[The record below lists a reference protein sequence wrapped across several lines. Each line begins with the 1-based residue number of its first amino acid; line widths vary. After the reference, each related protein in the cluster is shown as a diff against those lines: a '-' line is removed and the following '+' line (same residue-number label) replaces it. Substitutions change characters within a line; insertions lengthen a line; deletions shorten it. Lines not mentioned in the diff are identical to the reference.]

1 MDPREP
7 DLNDL
12 APLFQR
18 LVVRNARRTEADIQ
32 ADVRQFIL
40 SAPFELDNSD
50 LIDASLETPLGDRRR
65 IDIEAGSTVI
75 EVKRDLRRERVK
87 REAEEQL
94 AGYVEFRMNQTGLRY
109 IGVLTDGTE
118 WCCYDLVNA
127 KLRQVSIASFEDNAA
142 DLDRLVV
149 WLEGV
154 LATAQDVAPTTVNIG
169 ERLGAGGTA
178 YSLDHATLA
187 WLYEKNRE
195 NPTVQVKRMLW
206 SKLLTS
212 ALGTQFEDTDELF
225 VNHTLLVNTSEVI
238 AHAVLGLAIK
248 DIAPA
253 TLLSG
258 EKFDEAGIHGV
269 VESDFFDWVVEVE
282 GGETF
287 IRTLAKR
294 LARFSWE
301 DVQQDVLKVLYENFI
316 GTETRQRMGEY
327 YTPDWLADAIVSE
340 TVSEPLISKVLDP
353 ACGSGT
359 FLFHAIRNYISAA
372 EAARFTTPDVL
383 TGVTRHIIGMDLHP
397 VAVTLARVT
406 YILAI
411 GTDLLTDPSRGDLQ
425 IPVYLGDS
433 MQWREQSINLWSA
446 GNLVIQT
453 DDRRELFESELSFP
467 DAILENAGLFDQ
479 LVNELADRAAR
490 RKATSPAPPLR
501 GLFSRLA
508 IPQEYQGTIES
519 TFQTMCRLHDQGRN
533 HIWGYYIRNLAR
545 PLWLSMPGNQVDFL
559 IGNPPWLAFSH
570 MTADMQE
577 AFRSLSQRRDLW
589 AGAEFAPHQDL
600 SALFVVRVCELYL
613 RKGGKFAF
621 VLPNTAIDREHY
633 AGFRTGVYGG
643 RSGVLS
649 VSFSPSWDLRRI
661 RPHFF
666 PRAASVVFGTR
677 TDYAGSNSSDETTPA
692 PQGMPERTEVW
703 KGRLQQSNATWVTAS
718 EWLTRTPGLVR
729 RTGQIERSPY
739 SRFFTQGAT
748 LVPRMAFMVDLQA
761 SGPLGLP
768 QGRLAVRSSRS
779 VQEKKPWK
787 NLPSIS
793 AVVESEFVRP
803 MINGE
808 NLYPFRVGEP
818 SLAVVPC
825 TRERLL
831 SDQEIEEQVGLQQ
844 WWAHAL
850 SVWDANRSSSVRTLS
865 ESLDFQSKLSK
876 QLPIP
881 DLRIVY
887 NRSGMHVCCS
897 KLRNRRAVIANGL
910 YWATMRSEDEA
921 NYLSGVLNAPATTDL
936 TRPLMSYGKDERD
949 IHKHVWELPIPEFDP
964 ADPSHRRIAQLS
976 ADCELLV
983 ANFAIDPDLHFAAS
997 RRRIR
1002 EYLQTT
1008 DSGREISEFVFEMIG

>member
-1 MDPREP
+1 M
-7 DLNDL
+7 NDL
-12 APLFQR
+12 AQVFKR
-18 LVVRNARRTEADIQ
+18 LVVRDASRTEADIQ
-32 ADVRQFIL
+32 ADIRQFIL
-40 SAPFELDNSD
+40 SAPFELENSD

-75 EVKRDLRRERVK
+75 EVKRDLRRERAK

-94 AGYVEFRMNQTGLRY
+94 AGYVEFRMRQTGLRY
-109 IGVLTDGTE
+109 VGVLTDGTE

-127 KLRQVSIASFEDNAA
+127 KLRQVSAASFEDKPD
-142 DLDRLVV
+142 DLNRLVV

-154 LATAQDVAPTTVNIG
+154 LATAQGIAPTTVNIA

-178 YSLDHATLA
+178 YSLDHTTLA
-187 WLYEKNRE
+187 TLYEKNRD
-195 NPTVQVKRMLW
+195 NPTVQVKRKLW

-238 AHAVLGLAIK
+238 AHAVLGLAVE

-269 VESDFFDWVVEVE
+269 VESDFFDWVLEVE

-287 IRTLAKR
+287 VRTLARR
-294 LARFSWE
+294 LNRFSWA

-316 GTETRQRMGEY
+316 GAETRQRMGEY
-327 YTPDWLADAIVSE
+327 YTPDWLADAVVSE
-340 TVSEPLISKVLDP
+340 TISDPLVSKVLDP

-359 FLFHAIRNYISAA
+359 FLFRAIRNYISAA
-372 EAARFTTPDVL
+372 EKAGFATPDML
-383 TGVTRHIIGMDLHP
+383 AGVTRHVIGMDLHP

-406 YILAI
+406 YLLAI
-411 GTDLLTDPSRGDLQ
+411 GTEFLTDPSRGDIH

-433 MQWREQSINLWSA
+433 MQWREQSLDLWSA
-446 GNLVIQT
+446 GNLVIPT
-453 DDRRELFESELSFP
+453 DDRRDLFASELSFP
-467 DAILENAGLFDQ
+467 DAILDDAGLFDQ
-479 LVNELADRAAR
+479 LVNELADRAAKR
-490 RKATSPAPPLR
+490 GANSAVPSLR

-519 TFQTMCRLHDQGRN
+519 TFRTMCRLHDQGRN

-545 PLWLSMPGNQVDFL
+545 PLWLSKPGNQVDFL

-570 MTADMQE
+570 MTSEMQD

-613 RKGGKFAF
+613 RKGGGFAF
-621 VLPNTAIDREHY
+621 VMPNTAIDREHY

-643 RSGVLS
+643 RAGVLS
-649 VSFSPSWDLRRI
+649 ISFLPSWDLRRI

-677 TDYAGSNSSDETTPA
+677 TDYAGSDPGDDTIPQ

-703 KGRLQQSNATWVTAS
+703 RGRILRGNASWAFAS
-718 EWLTRTPGLVR
+718 EWLTRAPANLR
-729 RTGQIERSPY
+729 RTGLAERSPY
-739 SRFFTQGAT
+739 APFFTQGAT
-748 LVPRMAFMVDLQA
+748 FVPRMAFIVDLQP
-761 SGPLGLP
+761 SSPLGRP
-768 QGRLAVRSSRS
+768 QGRIAVQSSRS

-787 NLPSIS
+787 NLPGIS

-803 MINGE
+803 LINGE
-808 NLYPFRVGEP
+808 DLYPFRTGGGSP
-818 SLAVVPC
+818 AVIPC

-831 SDQEIEEQVGLQQ
+831 SDQEIEERAGLQQ
-844 WWAHAL
+844 WWAQAT
-850 SVWDANRSSSVRTLS
+850 SAWDANRSSSVRTLS
-865 ESLDFQSKLSK
+865 KSLDFQSKLTK

-881 DLRIVY
+881 ALRVIY
-887 NRSGMHVCCS
+887 NTSGMHLCS
-897 KLRNRRAVIANGL
+897 AKLRSMRAILANGL
-910 YWATMRSEDEA
+910 YWAAMHSEEEA
-921 NYLSGVLNAPATTDL
+921 NYLMGVLNAPVTTEL
-936 TRPLMSYGKDERD
+936 TRPLMSYGKDERH
-949 IHKHVWELPIPEFDP
+949 IHKHVWELPIPVFDP
-964 ADPSHRRIAQLS
+964 SDASHRRIAELS
-976 ADCELLV
+976 ADCEKLV
-983 ANFAIDPDLHFAAS
+983 AGFAIDPGLHFAAT
-997 RRRIR
+997 RRHIR
-1002 EYLQTT
+1002 EFLQTT
-1008 DSGREISEFVFEMIG
+1008 DSGRELAELVFELIG

>member
-1 MDPREP
+1 M
-7 DLNDL
+7 NDL
-12 APLFQR
+12 AQLFKR
-18 LVVRNARRTEADIQ
+18 LVVRDSGRTEADIQ

-40 SAPFELDNSD
+40 SAPFELENSD
-50 LIDASLETPLGDRRR
+50 LIDASLETPVGDRRR

-127 KLRQVSIASFEDNAA
+127 KLRQVSIASFEDKSDEVN
-142 DLDRLVV
+142 RLIV

-154 LATAQDVAPTTVNIG
+154 LATAQGIAPTTVNIA
-169 ERLGAGGTA
+169 ERLGAGSTA
-178 YSLDHATLA
+178 YSLDHTTLATL
-187 WLYEKNRE
+187 YQKNRD

-238 AHAVLGLAIK
+238 AHAVLGLAVQ

-253 TLLSG
+253 SLLSG

-269 VESDFFDWVVEVE
+269 VESDFFDWVLEVE

-287 IRTLAKR
+287 VRTLAKR
-294 LARFSWE
+294 LARFSWA

-316 GTETRQRMGEY
+316 GAETRQRMGEY
-327 YTPDWLADAIVSE
+327 YTPDWLADAVVSE
-340 TVSEPLISKVLDP
+340 AVSDSLSAKVLDP

-372 EAARFTTPDVL
+372 RKARFVTPEVL
-383 TGVTRHIIGMDLHP
+383 AGVTRHVIGMDLHP

-411 GTDLLTDPSRGDLQ
+411 GTELLTDPSRGDLQ

-433 MQWREQSINLWSA
+433 MQWREQSLDLWSA

-453 DDRRELFESELSFP
+453 DDRRDLFESELSFP
-467 DAILENAGLFDQ
+467 DAILENAELFDQ
-479 LVNELADRAAR
+479 LVSELADRAAR
-490 RKATSPAPPLR
+490 RKANSPTPSLR
-501 GLFSRLA
+501 RLFSRLA
-508 IPQEYQGTIES
+508 IPHEYQGTIES
-519 TFQTMCRLHDQGRN
+519 TFRTMCRLHDQGRN
-533 HIWGYYIRNLAR
+533 HIWGYYVRNLAR
-545 PLWLSMPGNQVDFL
+545 PLWLSKPGNQVDFL

-570 MTADMQE
+570 MTAEMQA
-577 AFRSLSQRRDLW
+577 AFRNLSQRRDLW
-589 AGAEFAPHQDL
+589 AGAELAPHQDL

-613 RKGGKFAF
+613 RKGGRFAF
-621 VLPNTAIDREHY
+621 VMPNTAIDREHY

-643 RSGVLS
+643 RSGILS

-677 TDYAGSNSSDETTPA
+677 ADYAGMDSNDETAPE
-692 PQGMPERTEVW
+692 PQGMPDRTEVW
-703 KGRLQQSNATWVTAS
+703 KGRLHQGNASWAAAS
-718 EWLTRTPGLVR
+718 EWLTRAPGILR
-729 RTGQIERSPY
+729 RTGQTKRSPY
-739 SRFFTQGAT
+739 APFFTQGAT
-748 LVPRMAFMVDLQA
+748 LVPRMAFLVDLQA
-761 SGPLGLP
+761 SSPLGLP
-768 QGRLAVRSSRS
+768 KGKLAVQSSRS

-787 NLPSIS
+787 NLPSLS

-803 MINGE
+803 LINGE
-808 NLYPFRVGEP
+808 HLYPFRIGDA

-825 TRERLL
+825 TREGLL
-831 SDQEIEEQVGLQQ
+831 SDQEIEEHAGLQQ
-844 WWAHAL
+844 WWAQA
-850 SVWDANRSSSVRTLS
+850 SSAWDANRSSSVRTLS

-881 DLRIVY
+881 ALRLAY
-887 NRSGMHVCCS
+887 NTSGMHICCA
-897 KLRNRRAVIANGL
+897 KLRDARAIIANGL
-910 YWATMRSEDEA
+910 YWATIRSEDEA
-921 NYLSGVLNAPATTDL
+921 NYLSGVVNAPVTTEL
-936 TRPLMSYGKDERD
+936 TRPLMSYGKDERH
-949 IHKHVWELPIPEFDP
+949 IHKHIWELPIPEFDP
-964 ADPSHRRIAQLS
+964 ADASHQRIAQLS
-976 ADCELLV
+976 ADCESFV
-983 ANFAIDPDLHFAAS
+983 ANFAIDPNLHFAAT
-997 RRRIR
+997 RRHIR
-1002 EYLQTT
+1002 EYLQTI
-1008 DSGREISEFVFEMIG
+1008 DSGRELGELVFELIG